1 MDADNAVRAV
11 GAGAH
16 SGGAQ
21 PPPAPPSHNSGSSL
35 QPPQAPPSNV
45 SPPSHPPQPAST
57 QPKRRGRP
65 PKHCASATKCSTVAA
80 SARPPA
86 HVGVH
91 ASTGVT
97 ATKHTR
103 ASAALAKRTTSSFN
117 PCATPPMHM
126 ATTAATSDLGHPHT
140 SREVHSP
147 DKSATYTPGAHV
159 LTRGLGQA
167 APHTS
172 SPAPGK
178 IHSSAAVAAHAPPA
192 PTAIRRPHDA
202 SGGRRRPAPSRR
214 VRGAAVIARAPSAP
228 PVSHA
233 AATGPG
239 LQEGGTAFEPPASV
253 QDAATASP
261 VPPAKKQKLG
271 AIEAVRAAQGQDHGQ
286 AQDHGRIQPPEGQ
299 QQQQQQQQQLGSGS
313 GSFDKEWGSGP
324 SSRSSSRAG
333 MMRKATTCRVGSN
346 SSSSTSSGSTSCTK
360 VLVPFS

>member
-299 QQQQQQQQQLGSGS
+299 QQQQQQQQLGSGS